1 MNDLVVVGAGPAGIS
16 AAVLAKRA
24 GLDVRLLE
32 AAAETGGQLH
42 RTWSPLT
49 GVPDHAGDGASYAAV
64 LAARLAAEGLVPGL
78 GVEATGLVPR
88 GGAFEV
94 ALGGDDAAIRAE
106 TVIVATGLRPRRL
119 GVPGEEPLT
128 GRGVSTSA
136 TRDRQAFAGRPVA
149 VVGGGDAAFENALLL
164 AAAGCTVT
172 LLVRGEPRARAE
184 FQKRVAG
191 ERRVTALIGA
201 RVAAIRGE
209 DRVTGVEIVDAH
221 GPRVLEVAGVFVKI
235 GAAPN
240 SEWCRGAVR
249 CDSEGYVK
257 ADLMRATSRKGVWAV
272 GDVTRPDAFTIRSA
286 TADAAIAVQFVRKYL
301 GKSP

>member
-1 MNDLVVVGAGPAGIS
+1 MTDLVVVGAGPAGIQ
-16 AAVLAKRA
+16 AAVLAQRA

-42 RTWSPLT
+42 RTWSPLS

-64 LAARLAAEGLVPGL
+64 LAARLAAEGVAPGL
-78 GVEATGLVPR
+78 GLEVTGLVPR
-88 GGAFEV
+88 GGALELTL
-94 ALGGDDAAIRAE
+94 ARGAAAIRAE

-119 GVPGEEPLT
+119 GVPGEESLT
-128 GRGVSTSA
+128 GHGVSTSA

-164 AAAGCTVT
+164 AAAGCPVT

-184 FQKRVAG
+184 FRKRVAA
-191 ERRVTALIGA
+191 ERRIAVLAGARVTA
-201 RVAAIRGE
+201 VRGE
-209 DRVTGVEIVDAH
+209 GVVTGVEIVDAH
-221 GPRVLEVAGVFVKI
+221 GPRTLEVAGVFVKI

-257 ADLMRATSRKGVWAV
+257 ADLMRATSRKGVWAA
-272 GDVTRPDAFTIRSA
+272 GDVTRPDSFTIRSA
-286 TADAAIAVQFVRKYL
+286 AADAAIAVQFARKYL
-301 GKSP
+301 GK

>member
-1 MNDLVVVGAGPAGIS
+1 MTDLVVVGAGPAGVH

-32 AAAETGGQLH
+32 AAAGTGGQLL

-64 LAARLAAEGLVPGL
+64 LAARLAAEGVAPGL
-78 GVEATGLVPR
+78 GIEVTGLAPR
-88 GGAFEV
+88 GGALEV
-94 ALGGDDAAIRAE
+94 TLAGATPIRTE
-106 TVIVATGLRPRRL
+106 TVLIATGLRVRRL

-128 GRGVSTSA
+128 GHGVSTSA

-172 LLVRGEPRARAE
+172 LLVRGEPRARPE
-184 FQKRVAG
+184 FSKRVAA
-191 ERRVTALIGA
+191 ERRISVRAGA
-201 RVAAIRGE
+201 RVTAIRGE
-209 DRVTGVEIVDAH
+209 SAVTGVEIVEPE
-221 GPRVLEVAGVFVKI
+221 GPRTLEVAGVFVKI

-249 CDSEGYVK
+249 CDSDGYVK
-257 ADLMRATSRKGVWAV
+257 ADLTRATSRKGVWAA

-286 TADAAIAVQFVRKYL
+286 TADAAIAVQFARKFL
-301 GKSP
+301 GK

>member
-1 MNDLVVVGAGPAGIS
+1 MTDLVVVGAGPAGIQ

-32 AAAETGGQLH
+32 AAVETGGQLR

-64 LAARLAAEGLVPGL
+64 LAARLAAEGVAPGL
-78 GVEATGLVPR
+78 GVEVTGLAPR
-88 GGAFEV
+88 GGALELTL
-94 ALGGDDAAIRAE
+94 AGGGAAIRAGA
-106 TVIVATGLRPRRL
+106 VILATGLRVRRL

-128 GRGVSTSA
+128 GHGVSTSA

-164 AAAGCTVT
+164 AAAGCPVT
-172 LLVRGEPRARAE
+172 LIVRGEPRARAE
-184 FQKRVAG
+184 FRKRVDA
-191 ERRVTALIGA
+191 ERRITVHAGA
-201 RVAAIRGE
+201 RVTAIRGE
-209 DRVTGVEIVDAH
+209 SAVTGVEIVDAH
-221 GPRVLEVAGVFVKI
+221 GPRTLEVAGVFVKI

-286 TADAAIAVQFVRKYL
+286 IADAAIAVQFARRYL
-301 GKSP
+301 GR